1 MLKKLTA
8 YFQKYERH
16 IGIATLIGGF
26 IFDNFFLVSP
36 DNVRDNIGFILYL
49 SIASLS
55 ILLINI
61 FRKGY
66 VHSIAL
72 FIMQFV
78 LGGLFSMS
86 LVFYSRGATLEAS
99 WPFLMTLV
107 LYMIANEFLKK
118 HYLLLAAQ
126 ISAFFIALYT
136 YLIFVAPVLLRRM
149 DDYVFLLSGAASLV
163 FITLFI
169 IILSFVNKAEI
180 KKSRKALVTVIPSI
194 FILINVFYFTNL
206 IPPIP
211 LLLKDMSVHHSVMR
225 VNAEYIVESEEKE
238 NGSFFSP
245 IEVHVAPGEDIYV
258 FSSVFAP
265 VSLTADLRHVWQYYD
280 ERSGRWSARSDVRIP
295 IYGGRA
301 GGYRMYSVKS
311 NLEEGLWRVD
321 VTTAR
326 GQIIGR
332 IKFKVEKVETVPKL
346 VTEIK

>member
-1 MLKKLTA
+1 MLKKLTV

-55 ILLINI
+55 ILFINI
-61 FRKGY
+61 IRKGY

-107 LYMIANEFLKK
+107 LYMLANEFLKK

-126 ISAFFIALYT
+126 IGAFFIALYT
-136 YLIFVAPVLLRRM
+136 YLIFVAPVFLRRM
-149 DDYVFLLSGAASLV
+149 DDFVFLLSGAVSIAFIVL
-163 FITLFI
+163 FIT
-169 IILSFVNKAEI
+169 ILSFVNKAEM
-180 KKSRKALVTVIPSI
+180 KKSRKALLVVIPSI
-194 FILINVFYFTNL
+194 FILINIFYFTNL

-211 LLLKDMSVHHSVMR
+211 LLLKEVGVHHSVTR
-225 VNAEYIVESEEKE
+225 VNASYVVESEEKE
-238 NGSFFSP
+238 NGRFFRP
-245 IEVHVAPGEDIYV
+245 ITVHVAPNEDIYV

-265 VSLTADLRHVWQYYD
+265 VALTANLRHIWQYYD
-280 ERSGRWSARSDVRIP
+280 EETRRWSVRNDVRIP
-295 IYGGRA
+295 ISGGRE
-301 GGYRMYSVKS
+301 GGYRMYSLKS

-321 VTTAR
+321 VTTTR

-332 IKFKVEKVETVPKL
+332 IKFKAERVSEPPKL
-346 VTEIK
+346 ITGTK